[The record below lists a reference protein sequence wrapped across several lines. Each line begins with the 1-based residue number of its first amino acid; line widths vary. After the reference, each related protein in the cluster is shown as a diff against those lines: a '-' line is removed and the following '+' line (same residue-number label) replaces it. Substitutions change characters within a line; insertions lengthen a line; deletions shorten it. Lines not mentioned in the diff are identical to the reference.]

1 MIRHRRHRR
10 QGFTLIELLVV
21 ISIIGILVGLLLPA
35 VQSAREAGRRAQC
48 QSNMK
53 NVVLAVQGY
62 ITTKNVFPPAGVYGE
77 DTAGAV
83 PSTGG
88 IPNVVTSPS
97 SSVILTWMPP
107 NGTGT
112 GTPMY
117 SWVVPILP
125 YLDSQELY
133 DQWSM
138 YATTSGGVATTVTYL
153 DTGAA
158 YGQLQPGQASNN
170 VISNTSIGVLK
181 CPDDN
186 TTQINQGNLSYVVNG
201 GFALYH
207 AVPVGWAGNLTD
219 GGAGIT
225 GVNTWATNATSMS
238 TIGVTQKLGV
248 MFLQSA
254 LPQGNQARI
263 PWNVNSTMSSIS
275 DGSSNT
281 ILLTENVLAGVSTGT
296 VYSLGNQTN
305 WASPLPTFCM
315 FIGATNVCAD
325 STAVTQGSP
334 TTAGYDCTSKGT
346 GGILGII
353 TSTSSQQDGPGW
365 AFANKVGTLENI
377 NGGGSLTIEGGYPF
391 SNASHPGGCNMGFCD
406 GGVRFIS
413 NTVDGTVYSKMI
425 TSAGSKLPFYVKQLP
440 LNQDSFTN

>member
-1 MIRHRRHRR
+1 
-10 QGFTLIELLVV
+10 
-21 ISIIGILVGLLLPA
+21 
-35 VQSAREAGRRAQC
+35 
-48 QSNMK
+48 MK

-62 ITTKNVFPPAGVYGE
+62 ITTKNVFPPAGVFGE
-77 DTAGAV
+77 DTAGVV
-83 PSTGG
+83 PTDKTTGQ
-88 IPNVVTSPS
+88 PLVAESPAN
-97 SSVILTWMPP
+97 SVILTWLPG
-107 NGTGT
+107 GTGT

-138 YATTSGGVATTVTYL
+138 YASTTGGVATTVNYL
-153 DTGAA
+153 DTGST
-158 YGQLQPGQASNN
+158 YGQLTAGQASNN

-181 CPDDN
+181 CPDDV
-186 TTQINQGNLSYVVNG
+186 TVQTNQGNLSYVVNG
-201 GFALYH
+201 GFSLYH
-207 AVPVGWAGNLTD
+207 AAPVGWASSATD

-225 GVNTWATNATSMS
+225 GLLTWAFPTGNTQA

-263 PWNVNSTMSSIS
+263 PWNVNSSPASIS
-275 DGSSNT
+275 DGASNT

-296 VYSLGNQTN
+296 TYSLGNATN

-315 FIGATNVCAD
+315 FIGATNVCSDAMTVAAG
-325 STAVTQGSP
+325 TA
-334 TTAGYDCTSKGT
+334 YDCTSKGT
-346 GGILGII
+346 GSILGVITG
-353 TSTSSQQDGPGW
+353 TSTQQDGPGW
-365 AFANKVGTLENI
+365 ALANRKGTLADI
-377 NGGGSLTIEGGYPF
+377 NGGTSLTIEGGYPF
-391 SNASHPGGCNMGFCD
+391 SNSGHPGGCNMGFCD

-425 TSAGSKLPFYVKQLP
+425 TSAGSKLPYYVKQLP